1 MIILIAMNLF
11 IGVPLVG
18 GMMYI
23 AYLHAKE
30 GYGRVIP
37 ITPLKRRIKMNV
49 ASQVAVTSC
58 KAGLNWPGA
67 FAIVGCVFAFVAIIY
82 IIVKYNP

>member
-18 GMMYI
+18 GMIYV

-37 ITPLKRRIKMNV
+37 IIPLKGEIR
-49 ASQVAVTSC
+49 
-58 KAGLNWPGA
+58 
-67 FAIVGCVFAFVAIIY
+67 
-82 IIVKYNP
+82 

>member
-37 ITPLKRRIKMNV
+37 ITPLKRKIRW
-49 ASQVAVTSC
+49 
-58 KAGLNWPGA
+58 LR
-67 FAIVGCVFAFVAIIY
+67 
-82 IIVKYNP
+82 